1 MPNVYFIS
9 IKSQLKQTSRLMKA
23 IVEIKLGTRNMFRIP
38 HNCLICYCLS
48 VYLLWYF
55 NTNCNID
62 LLWIFM
68 LCNMVGIFKVALAAL
83 FNMLPTSRSCGNIC
97 CFNQNYQAGKIIL
110 QDSVIIIKLW
120 LLCLLDNL
128 R

>member
-1 MPNVYFIS
+1 MRNVYFIS

-23 IVEIKLGTRNMFRIP
+23 IAEIKLGTRNMFRIA
-38 HNCLICYCLS
+38 HNCLICYCLR

-55 NTNCNID
+55 NTNCNTD
-62 LLWIFM
+62 LVWIFM

-83 FNMLPTSRSCGNIC
+83 FNMLATSRSYRNIC

-110 QDSVIIIKLW
+110 RFKIQS
-120 LLCLLDNL
+120 LL
-128 R
+128 